1 MKRMSALVA
10 AVVLGGGLLQ
20 PHAEG
25 AERKADPSSKS
36 DPDLPVISGTVP
48 NPKKTRVKKVD
59 ALTWKMKGQGVK
71 EGAGLKAKD
80 GGRPRSD
87 PRSWKSR
94 AGHKLD

>member
-1 MKRMSALVA
+1 MKRMPGLVA

-20 PHAEG
+20 PLAEG
-25 AERKADPSSKS
+25 AERKAHPSSKS

-59 ALTWKMKGQGVK
+59 ALTWKMKVQGAK